1 MIDEKKIEEA
11 KEEIFDNEFE
21 LYSYDIEYPDGNI
34 YRMFTSDQL
43 KRAISFGA
51 HWVISE
57 FLKDLWHDASEEPRM
72 FAEVVAEAKITDSI
86 KTYISFK
93 KSGALFTNW
102 EAYSRAANIT
112 RWFYIDDLLEQKGG
126 SK

>member
-72 FAEVVAEAKITDSI
+72 FAEVVAEAKITESI
-86 KTYISFK
+86 NTYISFK
-93 KSGALFTNW
+93 KSDALFTNW
-102 EAYSRAANIT
+102 TAYSHGASIT
-112 RWFYIDDLLEQKGG
+112 RWLYIDDLFPKQKGG
-126 SK
+126 E

>member
-112 RWFYIDDLLEQKGG
+112 RWLYIDDLLEQKGG
-126 SK
+126 E